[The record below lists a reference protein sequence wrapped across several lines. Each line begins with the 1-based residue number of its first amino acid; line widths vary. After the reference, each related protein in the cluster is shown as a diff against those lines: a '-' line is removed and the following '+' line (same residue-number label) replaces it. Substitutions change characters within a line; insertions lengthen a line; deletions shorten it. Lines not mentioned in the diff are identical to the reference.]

1 LPLFAGFG
9 ASAADATMGAAANS
23 ESVATKM
30 PLENRN
36 WLLMV
41 SPLFVLLPPNVEKFV
56 DYFCC

>member
-1 LPLFAGFG
+1 LAGFG
-9 ASAADATMGAAANS
+9 ACANAAMGAAANS

-41 SPLFVLLPPNVEKFV
+41 SPLFVLLPPNVEKIV
-56 DYFCC
+56 VYYCCR